1 MPSIPSLPSRALVAV
16 LKMAGITGAFD
27 RAFES
32 GRFRDG
38 DVAGPTKHATTGLV
52 VHATEFQGRRVT
64 TIRPESGGTAV
75 HVLFLH
81 GGGYVFGFN
90 RFHWDFACR
99 LARTTG
105 CTVVA
110 PDYPLAPERTV
121 PDTLAWGARLYRD
134 LVAETGGDNLVLLG
148 DSAGGGLAL
157 ALAQLAMQRG
167 VGQPRRIVLISPW
180 LDLSMSNPGIA
191 ALEPLDPVLRL
202 SGLRLAARAYA
213 GVAPLDDPRLSPI
226 HGPLEGLGR
235 LAVFIGTKDVL
246 LADALRLKSML
257 DRKGIDFDWFEA
269 KDMIHDWVLLPV
281 TEAKSAVE
289 RIQGM
294 VRE

>member
-1 MPSIPSLPSRALVAV
+1 MPSIPSLPSRALIAI
-16 LKMAGITGAFD
+16 LKLAGITGAFD

-32 GRFRDG
+32 GDFRSG
-38 DVAGPTKHATTGLV
+38 DVAGPAKHAAAGLV
-52 VHATEFQGRRVT
+52 VTVEEMQGRRVT
-64 TIRPESGGTAV
+64 KLRPVSGGTKT

-99 LARTTG
+99 LARVTG

-110 PDYPLAPERTV
+110 PDYPLAPESTL
-121 PDTLAWGARLYRD
+121 PDSFAWVSRLYRE
-134 LVAETGGDNLVLLG
+134 LVSETGGADLVLLG

-157 ALAQLAMQRG
+157 ALAQQALQRRIA
-167 VGQPRRIVLISPW
+167 QPRRIVLLSPW
-180 LDLSMSNPGIA
+180 LDLTMSNPGIA

-202 SGLRLAARAYA
+202 SGLRLAAKAYA

-235 LAVFIGTKDVL
+235 LSVFIGTRDVL
-246 LADALRLKSML
+246 LADARRLKSLL
-257 DRKGIDFDWFEA
+257 DEKGIDFDWYEG
-269 KDMIHDWVLLPV
+269 KGMIHDWVLLPV
-281 TEAKSAVE
+281 MEAKSSIDRIVE
-289 RIQGM
+289 MI
-294 VRE
+294 RE